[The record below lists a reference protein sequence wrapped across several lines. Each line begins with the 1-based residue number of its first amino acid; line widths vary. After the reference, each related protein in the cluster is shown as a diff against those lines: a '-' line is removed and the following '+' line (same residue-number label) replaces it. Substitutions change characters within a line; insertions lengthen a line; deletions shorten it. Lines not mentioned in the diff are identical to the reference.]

1 MKIKKSLG
9 QNFLNDNKILSK
21 IVECGEINNLDTIL
35 EIGPGTGYLT
45 QKILQKNPK
54 RIIVVEKDKNL
65 SDLLNKKFGKRIE
78 ILNEDI
84 LNCYDKF
91 DFDKPIKVFGNLPY
105 NISTKILISF
115 VKIDNLSDKIKKF
128 IFIFQKEVADR
139 ILAKENTKNYGRLS
153 ILSSW
158 KLESHKII
166 DIDPIFFHPKPKVWS
181 TLITLTPKLNFNNLI
196 KSKHLEYITNVFFNQ
211 RRKMIKKPMRQIF
224 DNFEEIATK
233 LDIDLK
239 SRPQNITINKFL
251 EICKVYERTNLTKF

>member
-128 IFIFQKEVADR
+128 IFI
-139 ILAKENTKNYGRLS
+139 
-153 ILSSW
+153 
-158 KLESHKII
+158 
-166 DIDPIFFHPKPKVWS
+166 
-181 TLITLTPKLNFNNLI
+181 
-196 KSKHLEYITNVFFNQ
+196 
-211 RRKMIKKPMRQIF
+211 
-224 DNFEEIATK
+224 
-233 LDIDLK
+233 
-239 SRPQNITINKFL
+239 
-251 EICKVYERTNLTKF
+251 